1 MTVIEL
7 LSKER
12 QDYLSMLMNSLL
24 EHRGKYPPAAAEVMI
39 EPNSSKEPPPYR
51 IIRVDIIC
59 GGAENPKLIEV
70 NKDRYYSF
78 EPYDLNA
85 AGKVPGKL
93 FPLYWNGIQFRL
105 FGEINSWA
113 AFEKW
118 IQDWMDID
126 DHRYVKGQ
134 ELSNVIHN
142 VTVPERIG
150 EYFEFS
156 VDMGSAK
163 IDAFNELLL
172 LFPSMGVNR
181 FEVGSFSMI
190 NIEKRRNS

>member
-12 QDYLSMLMNSLL
+12 EDYLSILMNSLL
-24 EHRGKYPPAAAEVMI
+24 EHRRKFPPAAAEVMI
-39 EPNSSKEPPPYR
+39 EPNSSKKPLPYR

-70 NKDRYYSF
+70 NKDKYYGF

-85 AGKVPGKL
+85 VGEVPGKL
-93 FPLYWNGIQFRL
+93 FPLYWNGIEFRC
-105 FGEINSWA
+105 FGEIKSWA

-118 IQDWMDID
+118 IRHWMDLD
-126 DHRYVKGQ
+126 DDRYVKGQ

-142 VTVPERIG
+142 VTVPERKG

-156 VDMGSAK
+156 VDMGSAE
-163 IDAFNELLL
+163 IDAFNELLA
-172 LFPSMGVNR
+172 LFPSMGVSR
-181 FEVGSFSMI
+181 FEIGSFSMI
-190 NIEKRRNS
+190 DT